1 MDDNTDFTE
10 VTPEPVEVEAPAKV
24 KKPVKAA
31 KAASSKSETARARVM
46 AKLAAKGK

>member
-10 VTPEPVEVEAPAKV
+10 AAVEPVEAPAKV
-24 KKPVKAA
+24 KKPLKAA
-31 KAASSKSETARARVM
+31 KVASSKSETARARVL